1 MRSSI
6 TWLGAPGENFQGY
19 ADERHLKRFSW
30 FLELICTHTHTD
42 TLMRP
47 QADIGALRALE
58 RGMDMGVNAVDKC
71 GGPRAALFLRSHS
84 SLITEAKM

>member
-1 MRSSI
+1 
-6 TWLGAPGENFQGY
+6 
-19 ADERHLKRFSW
+19 
-30 FLELICTHTHTD
+30 
-42 TLMRP
+42 MRP